1 MAEQKMERKGGA
13 ERTVE
18 PAGKSD
24 GGGSESVSSAASS
37 IYSKAKRNAGGGHE
51 APKSR

>member
-1 MAEQKMERKGGA
+1 MADQKMERKGGA

-24 GGGSESVSSAASS
+24 GGGSAPVSSAASS
-37 IYSKAKRNAGGGHE
+37 IYSKAKRGAGGGND
-51 APKSR
+51 ALKSR